1 MGGVVATPGAV
12 DGVRVE
18 RVVTSGT
25 FSLDG
30 GTWDVD
36 NNVWLLGDDV
46 ECLVVDAAHD
56 TEAILDAVAGRTVT
70 AIVCTHAHDDHINQ
84 VPSLRA
90 ATGAPVHLHPDDRV
104 LWDLTVDDHPD
115 VDLAEGQELSVGGVT
130 VRVLHTPGHA
140 SGACCLYVP
149 QLGIVLTGD
158 TLFKGGPGATG
169 RSYSSFDTIVR
180 SIEQKLLTLPSETM
194 VLTGHGDPTTIG
206 DEAPQLQEWL
216 DRGH

>member
-1 MGGVVATPGAV
+1 MGAVVATPGAV

-56 TEAILDAVAGRTVT
+56 TEAILDAVA
-70 AIVCTHAHDDHINQ
+70 
-84 VPSLRA
+84 
-90 ATGAPVHLHPDDRV
+90 
-104 LWDLTVDDHPD
+104 
-115 VDLAEGQELSVGGVT
+115 
-130 VRVLHTPGHA
+130 PGHA
-140 SGACCLYVP
+140 PGACCLYVP